1 MSERAKY
8 EASRVNPPQAD
19 RFFAKPSGA
28 LAKEGDDEIRELIRN
43 DDPYALTLIYDT
55 LGQKLF
61 GYAIGMVNSRQDAED
76 IVQDLFIKIA
86 EQRNKIAR
94 AENISAYIFSM
105 ARNLL
110 MDCLR
115 KRQKEKKM
123 LFEGDFLLVKAASEN
138 REEYEKDLSRLQ
150 LAVAGLPPEQKEV
163 VFMKYFQGMTLD
175 EIADLLNTSIN
186 TVASRCRY
194 GLEKLKTVWEKMEKD
209 GE

>member
-8 EASRVNPPQAD
+8 E
-19 RFFAKPSGA
+19 
-28 LAKEGDDEIRELIRN
+28 DEIRKLIRN
-43 DDPYALTLIYDT
+43 DDPYALTLIYDL

-61 GYAIGMVNSRQDAED
+61 GYAVGLVNSKPDAED

-94 AENISAYIFSM
+94 AGNISAYIFRM
-105 ARNLL
+105 ASNLV

-123 LFEGDFLLVKAASEN
+123 LFEGDFLLVKAGNGN

-150 LAVAGLPPEQKEV
+150 LAVAGLPPEQKDV

-175 EIADLLNTSIN
+175 EIADLRDVSIN
-186 TVASRCRY
+186 TVASRSRY
-194 GLEKLKTVWEKMEKD
+194 GLEKLRTFMEK
-209 GE
+209 EEELSKPWKESA